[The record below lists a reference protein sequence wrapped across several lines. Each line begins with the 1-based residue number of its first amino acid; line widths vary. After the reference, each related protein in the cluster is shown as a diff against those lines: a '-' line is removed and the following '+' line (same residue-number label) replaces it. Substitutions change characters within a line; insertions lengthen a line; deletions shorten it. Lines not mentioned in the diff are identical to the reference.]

1 MLGHMNVYHNP
12 ASLGYL
18 TVAKKIDIL
27 DNGEVEFIDSL
38 DSEFSES
45 FEQVEEADSNVVSE
59 DAEFDDF
66 EENESEEEIVFIE
79 ENILSDSVKLDTA
92 KSSSNFSM
100 SIFNFSFG
108 LGSGSITPDWINNQL
123 FGGRDLRNIEERKDF
138 LSGIS
143 EDMNIQVPLVSALPV
158 LNISFG
164 STVIGLGQIR
174 SYTSIKI
181 PSGLVQVPFKGID
194 KDEELNINA
203 QTVIDQLT
211 EDQYLGE
218 VVKSET
224 IFPQIGE
231 ELRDQGGI
239 AILVAMLVILVYIIF
254 RFQIKFGYGAIAAL
268 FHDVLIILG
277 IFSIFNL
284 TFDLSV
290 LAALL
295 AVVGYSLNDSIVVSD
310 RIRENFLDENK
321 KGSSEV
327 LLNDSL
333 NQVFARTII
342 TSFTTLLVLIAL
354 LIAGGEALKNFSLAL
369 AAGVIVGS
377 YSSIFIVVRVLL
389 LTGLSKKDMEKPK
402 NEPEESYSLD

>member
-1 MLGHMNVYHNP
+1 MMNIPFIKFNYVGIIASGILLAITSISLVTKGLNLGLDFTGGV
-12 ASLGYL
+12 SLEIKYEEKADL
-18 TVAKKIDIL
+18 VKIRSSISK
-27 DNGEVEFIDSL
+27 I
-38 DSEFSES
+38 
-45 FEQVEEADSNVVSE
+45 
-59 DAEFDDF
+59 
-66 EENESEEEIVFIE
+66 EN
-79 ENILSDSVKLDTA
+79 
-92 KSSSNFSM
+92 SNF
-100 SIFNFSFG
+100 
-108 LGSGSITPDWINNQL
+108 
-123 FGGRDLRNIEERKDF
+123 
-138 LSGIS
+138 
-143 EDMNIQVPLVSALPV
+143 VV
-158 LNISFG
+158 LNFG
-164 STVIGLGQIR
+164 SDNNVL
-174 SYTSIKI
+174 IKFQ
-181 PSGLVQVPFKGID
+181 S
-194 KDEELNINA
+194 DEELQINA
-203 QTVIDQLT
+203 QTVVDQL
-211 EDQYLGE
+211 EADNYLGE

-310 RIRENFLDENK
+310 RIRENFLNENK
-321 KGSSEV
+321 KGSTEV
-327 LLNDSL
+327 LLNESL

-342 TSFTTLLVLIAL
+342 TSFTTLLVLVAL
-354 LIAGGEALKNFSLAL
+354 LVAGGEALKNFSLAL
-369 AAGVIVGS
+369 SVGVIVGS

-389 LTGLSKKDMEKPK
+389 ATNLSKKDMEKPK

>member
-1 MLGHMNVYHNP
+1 
-12 ASLGYL
+12 
-18 TVAKKIDIL
+18 
-27 DNGEVEFIDSL
+27 
-38 DSEFSES
+38 
-45 FEQVEEADSNVVSE
+45 
-59 DAEFDDF
+59 
-66 EENESEEEIVFIE
+66 
-79 ENILSDSVKLDTA
+79 
-92 KSSSNFSM
+92 
-100 SIFNFSFG
+100 
-108 LGSGSITPDWINNQL
+108 
-123 FGGRDLRNIEERKDF
+123 
-138 LSGIS
+138 
-143 EDMNIQVPLVSALPV
+143 
-158 LNISFG
+158 
-164 STVIGLGQIR
+164 
-174 SYTSIKI
+174 
-181 PSGLVQVPFKGID
+181 
-194 KDEELNINA
+194 
-203 QTVIDQLT
+203 
-211 EDQYLGE
+211 
-218 VVKSET
+218 
-224 IFPQIGE
+224 
-231 ELRDQGGI
+231 
-239 AILVAMLVILVYIIF
+239 MLVILVYIIF

-369 AAGVIVGS
+369 AAGVVIGS